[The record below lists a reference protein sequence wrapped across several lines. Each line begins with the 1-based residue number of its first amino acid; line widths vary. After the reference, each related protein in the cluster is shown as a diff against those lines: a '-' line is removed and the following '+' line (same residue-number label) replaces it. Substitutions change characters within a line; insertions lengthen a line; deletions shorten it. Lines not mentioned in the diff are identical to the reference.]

1 MLITKEN
8 WDNYKHNYKYE
19 TFEEYE
25 EDMKRILREQ
35 QSKKEQQKHADGFV
49 SESSEEA
56 QDYRRDFQRALRE
69 ARAEEDRQK
78 VYDPGE
84 HETKTFGYIKEKYG
98 RDLAERML
106 AAKRKNVQL
115 DKDSYKKAMRIHHGK
130 GPPIEAKDKTAN
142 KAKINRQWIRIYFEL
157 LDNQKF
163 REKHGSEMG
172 VYMWL
177 RRHIVRSRMKHDR
190 LNIYER
196 YYKKGLL
203 ASSMSIKQIAKDF
216 DMSRTTILKYKDTLV
231 QEGCIKAIKIHPNE
245 AWDNQKHLIYV
256 FGTHAGGKDERYY
269 IDEVYREA

>member
-1 MLITKEN
+1 MLITKDN

-25 EDMKRILREQ
+25 GDMKRILREQ
-35 QSKKEQQKHADGFV
+35 QANKEQQGHAHGFV

-56 QDYRRDFQRALRE
+56 EEQKREFQQALAE
-69 ARAEEDRQK
+69 AQAQEDRQK
-78 VYDPGE
+78 VWDPGE
-84 HETKTFGYIKEKYG
+84 RKTITFGECRKKYG
-98 RDLAERML
+98 KAY
-106 AAKRKNVQL
+106 AKALLNAQKQNRKV
-115 DKDSYKKAMRIHHGK
+115 DTETYKEIIRIHRRK
-130 GPPIEAKDKTAN
+130 AAPIEVENQTAN
-142 KAKINRQWIRIYFEL
+142 KAKINRQWIRIYFGL

-172 VYMWL
+172 VYIWL

-203 ASSMSIKQIAKDF
+203 ASSMSIKRIAEDF
-216 DMSRTTILKYKDTLV
+216 DMSRTTILKYKDTLI